1 MASLRRV
8 INKGQESIHLIAN
21 GCYREQ
27 HIIVKTETIISCLQ
41 QSLNSPM
48 FPVCQVLEGQGKKLS
63 YKTHCWWS
71 PRLSSALV
79 RRYTQ
84 PSDFCCWPRLF
95 VASVSERKVPIPARC
110 CSVHRHLSQLVF
122 CCRRVFLH
130 SGTSG
135 LFLRAC
141 FAALSLGGYAK
152 SLCLLVLLAP
162 RPPTL
167 LSLVWS
173 SGQSWLWCHLGTLD
187 F

>member
-95 VASVSERKVPIPARC
+95 VASVREKFPFLPDVAAYIGISLSW
-110 CSVHRHLSQLVF
+110 CS
-122 CCRRVFLH
+122 
-130 SGTSG
+130 
-135 LFLRAC
+135 
-141 FAALSLGGYAK
+141 AAGGYFCTVVPLVY
-152 SLCLLVLLAP
+152 SWGLVLQHLALAVMP
-162 RPPTL
+162 G
-167 LSLVWS
+167 VCACWF
-173 SGQSWLWCHLGTLD
+173 C
-187 F
+187 